1 MKQSLTRLAGI
12 LPRQSEFRAW
22 LAEAA
27 HQPISADDAAEFIR
41 IACGVDSRRQI
52 DQDAGA
58 AERFHTIVRRPYLA
72 WRDGRSVATQER
84 QDRSK

>member
-1 MKQSLTRLAGI
+1 MMSGLTKLAGI
-12 LPRQSEFRAW
+12 LPHQPEFRDW

-27 HQPISADDAAEFIR
+27 HQPITAEDAAEFIR

-58 AERFHTIVRRPYLA
+58 AERFHTIVRRPFLA
-72 WRDGRSVATQER
+72 WRDQQHQPKGA
-84 QDRSK
+84 